1 MPRGHNYVKCAW
13 ADNTYVLKS
22 WIKHWQ
28 AWQLQVSKTFSDRR
42 AKTWELYNIIQHCNH
57 ESRLGWNIRL
67 KSTTSNHHVHLPQ
80 NNNASDFSTDCSQ
93 KLWWL
98 NRRTETVWHVWP
110 WSDHF
115 SVSYFWAFY
124 SKHLDDWIFIFIII
138 TIIIIFFFLGGG
150 GGGGQFCAFSAV

>member
-1 MPRGHNYVKCAW
+1 MRPFNICKLFGYVCELWQYFRILPCNIKTFWYWEMPHGHKYVKCAW

-28 AWQLQVSKTFSDRR
+28 AWQLQVSTTFSDRK

-93 KLWWL
+93 SCGGWTGVQKPSGMSGHGQITFQSLTFGPSIL
-98 NRRTETVWHVWP
+98 N
-110 WSDHF
+110 
-115 SVSYFWAFY
+115 
-124 SKHLDDWIFIFIII
+124 I
-138 TIIIIFFFLGGG
+138 
-150 GGGGQFCAFSAV
+150 